1 MKLKQGDPVVY
12 GRAGEEVLYFRSYG
26 FEPIIV
32 PGVSSALAA
41 PVAAGI
47 PITQR
52 GVAESFVVC
61 TAVGREG
68 KGVQLPGYQRSRT
81 LVVLMGVARLKQVVG
96 AMLAPH
102 TDDDSRGRDG
112 RAYPPYLPIALIERA
127 TMPDQRVIEST
138 LGNVVAALES
148 VGEQRPPGLLVV
160 GWAVLA
166 LCGEGDTH
174 VLEEE
179 EGLDENRVRRWLSA
193 KGPPGE
199 AMTAWRVREGLEY
212 GWSDL

>member
-1 MKLKQGDPVVY
+1 
-12 GRAGEEVLYFRSYG
+12 
-26 FEPIIV
+26 
-32 PGVSSALAA
+32 VSSALAA

-68 KGVQLPGYQRSRT
+68 KSVRLPGYIRSRT

-96 AMLAPH
+96 ALLAS
-102 TDDDSRGRDG
+102 DDTSRDG
-112 RAYPPYLPIALIERA
+112 LAYPACLPIALIERA

-138 LGNVVAALES
+138 LADVMAALES

-166 LCGEGDTH
+166 LWGEGDTR
-174 VLEEE
+174 VLEDGEGSDE
-179 EGLDENRVRRWLSA
+179 QRVRKWLSVGGPSMEGLDMERR
-193 KGPPGE
+193 
-199 AMTAWRVREGLEY
+199 AWRVREGLEY